1 MPHFR
6 AVLRS
11 ALLAGAAAALL
22 VAPAQAAA
30 APDFAISPGGTTRGL
45 GQSLG
50 LDFRAG
56 ILRAAWGD
64 DSAGLS
70 GNPEPSASELAFARI
85 SVGSDGSVTVG
96 GIVNASRAPGD
107 QAGASLAVNP
117 TNLQNLVAVS
127 AGQDA
132 ICCSGA
138 TFRAWSFDGGATWQ
152 GTTDLPSGFNGGG
165 PQVAFDSFGN
175 AFVAVIDQTV
185 FDRPTLRLYLSVD
198 GGVTFSELPLPAST
212 ELDAAPKLAVGPGA
226 VWVAFTRY
234 DGIARVATAAAR
246 VTGRGAVGPFT
257 IQKAAGS
264 QFASLP
270 DIALA
275 SDGSAL
281 VVYESRPTNGF
292 AAVLAQADAD
302 GLGSGGFGAP
312 SAVANIAEYG
322 SQALPKVAYD
332 ASGRALVV
340 YRDQERRTTTQDVLL
355 QFSDDDGVTWS
366 AAQRVN
372 DDVASETRLVP
383 DVAVETGGSRL
394 AVAWFDR
401 RAGDFRLR
409 GRVLDGV
416 QAPGTPVSPLNLAAV
431 PTSQTRVDLS
441 WIDRSGNE
449 SGFQVTRT
457 GAGSTAVFTVGPN
470 VTSFADTGLAES
482 TEYTYV
488 VRAVNAAGTST
499 STNRAVA
506 RTLATPP
513 PAPTDLTAIGG
524 GFSRI
529 DLAWTASARADGYH
543 VFQSTDGVQFAQ
555 VTTAFKNSAMIF
567 ELEPGVTYF
576 FKVRAFNSGGVSG
589 FSNVASSTTQLAAP
603 AAPTGLTAVATSPS
617 SIRLAWSDRSSN
629 EDRFEIEESRNGK
642 TFRRVASVNPNTT
655 SLTRFGLRAGT
666 TYSYRVRACNSAGCS
681 AYTNVASA
689 TTPR

>member
-6 AVLRS
+6 AILGR
-11 ALLAGAAAALL
+11 ALLAGAASTLL

-50 LDFRAG
+50 LDLRAG
-56 ILRAAWGD
+56 TLRAAWGD

-70 GNPEPSASELAFARI
+70 GNPDPASSELAFARAA
-85 SVGSDGSVTVG
+85 VGGDGTVTVG
-96 GIVNASRAPGD
+96 GTVNASRAPGD

-127 AGQDA
+127 DGQDA

-138 TFRAWSFDGGATWQ
+138 TFRAWSFDGGATWS
-152 GTTDLPSGFNGGG
+152 GATDLPGGINGGG

-175 AFVAVIDQTV
+175 AFLAVIDQTV
-185 FDRPTLRLYLSVD
+185 FDRPTLRVYVSVN
-198 GGVTFSELPLPAST
+198 GGVSFSELPLPAST
-212 ELDAAPKLAVGPGA
+212 ELDAAPKLAVGPGV

-234 DGIARVATAAAR
+234 DGTARVATASAP
-246 VTGRGAVGPFT
+246 VTGPGQVGSFT
-257 IQKAAGS
+257 IQKATGS
-264 QFASLP
+264 AFASLP
-270 DIALA
+270 DIAL
-275 SDGSAL
+275 GPNGEAL
-281 VVYESRPTNGF
+281 IVYESRPVNGF
-292 AAVLAQADAD
+292 DAVRAQLDAD
-302 GLGSGGFGAP
+302 GTGPGGFGPP
-312 SAVANIAEYG
+312 STVANIAAYG
-322 SQALPKVAYD
+322 SEALPKVAYD
-332 ASGRALVV
+332 AGGRAHVV
-340 YRDQERRTTTQDVLL
+340 YRDQELRPSTQDVLL
-355 QFSDDDGVTWS
+355 QFTDDGGVTWS

-372 DDVASETRLVP
+372 DDVASATRRVP
-383 DVAVETGGSRL
+383 DVAAEAGASRL
-394 AVAWFDR
+394 AVAWFDER
-401 RAGDFRLR
+401 DGAFRLR
-409 GRVLDGV
+409 GRVLAGV
-416 QAPGTPVSPLNLAAV
+416 QAPATPVSPIDLAAT
-431 PTSQTRVDLS
+431 PASQTQIDLS
-441 WIDRSGNE
+441 WVDRSGNE
-449 SGFQVTRT
+449 SGFEITRT
-457 GAGSTAVFTVGPN
+457 GGGSTRVLTAGAN
-470 VTSFADTGLAES
+470 ATSFSDTGLAES
-482 TEYTYV
+482 TEYTYG

-506 RTLATPP
+506 KTLATPP
-513 PAPTDLTAIGG
+513 PAPTNLTAVGG
-524 GFSRI
+524 GFTRI

-576 FKVRAFNSGGVSG
+576 FKVRAFNSGGISG

-603 AAPTGLTAVATSPS
+603 AAPTGLTALATSSS
-617 SIRLAWSDRSSN
+617 SIRLGWTDRSSN
-629 EDRFEIEESRNGK
+629 EDRFEVEESRNGK
-642 TFRRVASVNPNTT
+642 SFRRVASVNPNTT

>member
-1 MPHFR
+1 MPRFR
-6 AVLRS
+6 AVLRR
-11 ALLAGAAAALL
+11 ALLVGAAALV

-30 APDFAISPGGTTRGL
+30 VPDFAISPGGTTRGL

-50 LDFRAG
+50 LDFRSG

-70 GNPEPSASELAFARI
+70 GNPDPASSELAFARV
-85 SVGSDGSVTVG
+85 SVAADESVTVG
-96 GIVNASRAPGD
+96 GTVNASRAPGD

-127 AGQDA
+127 DGQSA
-132 ICCSGA
+132 ICCSSA
-138 TFRAWSFDGGATWQ
+138 TFRAWSFDGGTTWQ
-152 GTTDLPSGFNGGG
+152 GATDLPGGINGGG

-175 AFVAVIDQTV
+175 AFVAVIDQAV
-185 FDRPTLRLYLSVD
+185 FDRPTLRVYLSVD

-234 DGIARVATAAAR
+234 DGVARVATAAAR
-246 VTGRGAVGPFT
+246 VSGLGQVGAFT
-257 IQKAAGS
+257 IQKAADSG
-264 QFASLP
+264 FARLP
-270 DIALA
+270 DIALGP
-275 SDGSAL
+275 DGAAL
-281 VVYESRPTNGF
+281 VVYEARPTNGF
-292 AAVLAQADAD
+292 PTLQAQVDSD
-302 GLGSGGFGAP
+302 GLGAGGFGAP
-312 SAVANIAEYG
+312 SAVANIGEYG
-322 SQALPKVAYD
+322 SEALPRVAYD
-332 ASGRALVV
+332 AGGRALVV
-340 YRDQERRTTTQDVLL
+340 YRDQERRATTQDVLL
-355 QFSDDDGVTWS
+355 QFSGDDGVTWS

-372 DDVASETRLVP
+372 DDVVSETRLVP
-383 DVAVETGGSRL
+383 DIAVESGGSRL

-401 RAGDFRLR
+401 RAGDLRLR
-409 GRVLDGV
+409 GRILDGV
-416 QAPGTPVSPLNLAAV
+416 QTPPTPVSPLNLAAV
-431 PTSQTRVDLS
+431 PGSQTRIELS
-441 WIDRSGNE
+441 WVDRSSNE

-457 GAGSTAVFTVGPN
+457 GGGSTAVFTVGAN

-499 STNRAVA
+499 ATNRAVA
-506 RTLATPP
+506 KTLATPP
-513 PAPTDLTAIGG
+513 PAPTNLTAVGG

-529 DLAWTASARADGYH
+529 DLAWTASDRADAYQ
-543 VFQSTDGVQFAQ
+543 VFQSRDGVQFAQ

-567 ELEPGVTYF
+567 GLEPGVTYF
-576 FKVRAFNSGGVSG
+576 FTVRAFNSGGVSG

-603 AAPTGLTAVATSPS
+603 AAPSALTAVATSSS
-617 SIRLAWSDRSSN
+617 SIRLAWTDRSSN
-629 EDRFEIEESRNGK
+629 EDGFQVEESRNGK
-642 TFRRVASVNPNTT
+642 SFRRVATVNPNTT

-681 AYTNVASA
+681 ASTNVASA

>member
-6 AVLRS
+6 ATVRR
-11 ALLAGAAAALL
+11 ALLAGAAAILV
-22 VAPAQAAA
+22 VAPAKAAA
-30 APDFAISPGGTTRGL
+30 APDFAISPGGTTRGV

-50 LDFRAG
+50 LDFRTG

-64 DSAGLS
+64 NSAGLS
-70 GNPEPSASELAFARI
+70 GNPDPQASELAFAR
-85 SVGSDGSVTVG
+85 VAVASDGSVTVG
-96 GIVNASRAPGD
+96 GTVNASRAPGD
-107 QAGASLAVNP
+107 QGGASLAVNP
-117 TNLQNLVAVS
+117 TNLQNLVAVGD
-127 AGQDA
+127 GQDA

-138 TFRAWSFDGGATWQ
+138 TFRAWSFDGGTTWE
-152 GTTDLPSGFNGGG
+152 GTTDLPGGINGGG
-165 PQVAFDSFGN
+165 PQAAFDSFGN

-198 GGVTFSELPLPAST
+198 GGVTFSELPLPVST

-234 DGIARVATAAAR
+234 DGVALVATAAAR
-246 VTGRGAVGPFT
+246 VTGLGQVGAFT

-264 QFASLP
+264 GFARLP
-270 DIALA
+270 DIALGP
-275 SDGSAL
+275 SGEAL
-281 VVYESRPTNGF
+281 VVYESRPVNGF
-292 AAVLAQADAD
+292 DAVRAQLDAD
-302 GLGSGGFGAP
+302 GAGPGGFGPP
-312 SAVANIAEYG
+312 SAVANIGEYG
-322 SQALPKVAYD
+322 SEALPRVAYD
-332 ASGRALVV
+332 AGGRAVVV

-355 QFSDDDGVTWS
+355 QFSDDDGGTWS

-372 DDVASETRLVP
+372 DDVASERRLVP
-383 DVAVETGGSRL
+383 EVAVETGGSRL

-401 RAGDFRLR
+401 RTGDFRLR
-409 GRVLDGV
+409 GRIFDGV

-431 PTSQTRVDLS
+431 PTSQTRIDLS
-441 WIDRSGNE
+441 WVDRSGNE

-457 GAGSTAVFTVGPN
+457 AGGSTAVFTVGAN

-488 VRAVNAAGTST
+488 VRALNAAGTST

-506 RTLATPP
+506 KTLATAP
-513 PAPTDLTAIGG
+513 PAPTNLTAVGG

-543 VFQSTDGVQFAQ
+543 VFQSTDGVQYAQ
-555 VTTAFKNSAMIF
+555 VRTSSQNSAMIF

-576 FKVRAFNSGGVSG
+576 FKVRAFNSGGISG
-589 FSNVASSTTQLAAP
+589 FSNAASSTTQLAAP
-603 AAPTGLTAVATSPS
+603 TAPSGLTAVATSGS

-629 EDRFEIEESRNGK
+629 EDRFEVEESRNGK
-642 TFRRVASVNPNTT
+642 SFRRVASVNPNTT
-655 SLTRFGLRAGT
+655 SLTRFGLRAGR

-689 TTPR
+689 TTLR